1 RCKSNPC
8 RFLRNKPEPPMIQP
22 EEQLRIRVCNNW
34 ISDSCVYGD
43 KCRFLH
49 SWVHSVDGD
58 NTTNSLATLMKL
70 NGHKKAVTHVGLPS
84 GSNKLYSGSREGRV
98 SVWDRDSGRCVNVIT
113 NGAEIGC
120 LIREGS
126 WVFLGL
132 PNAVKS
138 WRVNAASGPIGQV
151 NALVVN
157 NDLLF
162 AGSEGGV
169 ISVWKGT
176 FVANPFKQVA
186 SIRAPLCSNDNRWN
200 SKEEA
205 AVFEFCGHTIRT
217 WNLDNL
223 ECVQTLKGHSDTVTS
238 LLFWDE
244 YLFSSSLD
252 ETIKIW
258 FTDQDGCIHTPR
270 TMRSCLHFF
279 GMLDA
284 EAKPVLFSSGKDSA
298 IRLYELP
305 SFKLRARIF
314 SRREVEF
321 FPGDTSGSVGV
332 WKWLLAEQQK
342 MET

>member
-1 RCKSNPC
+1 
-8 RFLRNKPEPPMIQP
+8 
-22 EEQLRIRVCNNW
+22 
-34 ISDSCVYGD
+34 
-43 KCRFLH
+43 
-49 SWVHSVDGD
+49 
-58 NTTNSLATLMKL
+58 MKL
-70 NGHKKAVTHVGLPS
+70 NGHKKAVTNVGLPS
-84 GSNKLYSGSREGRV
+84 GSNKLYSGSRDGRV

-120 LIREGS
+120 LISEGS

-138 WRVNAASGPIGQV
+138 WRVNAAS
-151 NALVVN
+151 
-157 NDLLF
+157 
-162 AGSEGGV
+162 GGV

-186 SIRAPLCSNDNRWN
+186 SIRAPLWFCSLSSSNDTRWN

-205 AVFEFCGHTIRT
+205 AVFEFCGHTTRT

-223 ECVQTLKGHSDTVTS
+223 ECVQTLKGHSDTILRLYTHTKNNAE
-238 LLFWDE
+238 L
-244 YLFSSSLD
+244 SSL
-252 ETIKIW
+252 
-258 FTDQDGCIHTPR
+258 
-270 TMRSCLHFF
+270 F

-314 SRREVEF
+314 SRREVEVDQIGPAGLF
-321 FPGDTSGSVGV
+321 FPGDASGSVGV